1 MEDKIPDNSID
12 LIYLDPPFNSNRN
25 YNRIYST
32 NVGQPVPEEAIAFC
46 DAWELTEE
54 KEEDIKTFYD
64 KLILDDNENFAKF
77 WLSWTEALKYSN
89 SKILSYLVFI
99 ALRLRVMRNKLKD
112 TGSLFLHCDATA
124 SHYIKILLDGIFG
137 IKNFR
142 NEIIWQRTKNP
153 KGSQFKEKK
162 LGICIDS
169 IFWYSKTDNYKFDLA
184 SIKVPLTEE
193 EIEEKYH
200 QIDEHGRYYQAP
212 IECAPSMGSRPN
224 LCYEYK
230 GYKNQYL
237 SGWRMT
243 KEKLIALDEAGN
255 LGWASTGRPFR
266 KLRPEDDKGHPLY
279 NLWTDI
285 NRLYK
290 SAEKLGYPT
299 QKPVA
304 LLERIIKMCSDEND
318 IIMDPF
324 CGCGTTL
331 DAAQKLNRK
340 WIGIDI
346 CMLSVSLIENRL
358 KENYPLVV
366 MKGRDYTVDG
376 IPITIEQVEELIHK
390 SEKSRN
396 EGRYQFQYW
405 AVEKVGGFAST
416 KKSGD
421 GGIDGSIYFYKD
433 EKKTLAKMI
442 LSVKSNKKLQASFIR
457 DLIGTMNNND
467 AEMAGLISYA
477 KPTQEMINECK
488 NAGRFKMKDG
498 LFADY
503 EFDRVQILTA
513 EDILNGRRFDLPY
526 TRILKKS

>member
-1 MEDKIPDNSID
+1 MPAEQKNNYVNKLFYGDNLDIMEDKIPDNSID

-89 SKILSYLVFI
+89 SKILSYLVFM

-137 IKNFR
+137 IKNFK
-142 NEIIWQRTKNP
+142 NEIIWSYSGNSVP
-153 KGSQFKEKK
+153 KKFLPRKHDII
-162 LGICIDS
+162 L
-169 IFWYSKTDNYKFDLA
+169 WYSKKDKCSFYPIYVDYAESTLKRYNHIDDEGRRYKISALKNGIQEIVYMKEGKPCTDVWND
-184 SIKVPLTEE
+184 I
-193 EIEEKYH
+193 
-200 QIDEHGRYYQAP
+200 P
-212 IECAPSMGSRPN
+212 IVRKKSE
-224 LCYEYK
+224 
-230 GYKNQYL
+230 
-237 SGWRMT
+237 RM
-243 KEKLIALDEAGN
+243 
-255 LGWASTGRPFR
+255 
-266 KLRPEDDKGHPLY
+266 
-279 NLWTDI
+279 
-285 NRLYK
+285 
-290 SAEKLGYPT
+290 GYPT

-513 EDILNGRRFDLPY
+513 EDILNGKRFDLPY

>member
-1 MEDKIPDNSID
+1 MPAEQNRTEQKNNYINKLFYGDNLDIMEDKIPDNSID

-89 SKILSYLVFI
+89 SKILSYLVFM

-142 NEIIWQRTKNP
+142 NEIVWCYSNSGRPKNRFAS
-153 KGSQFKEKK
+153 KHD
-162 LGICIDS
+162 I
-169 IFWYSKTDNYKFDLA
+169 IFFYSKTNNYFWNKDFRVPYSEDY
-184 SIKVPLTEE
+184 IKSHF
-193 EIEEKYH
+193 KH
-200 QIDEHGRYYQAP
+200 IDDDGRICRKRYDAGKWRTYY
-212 IECAPSMGSRPN
+212 
-224 LCYEYK
+224 
-230 GYKNQYL
+230 
-237 SGWRMT
+237 
-243 KEKLIALDEAGN
+243 
-255 LGWASTGRPFR
+255 
-266 KLRPEDDKGHPLY
+266 PEDGMIPND
-279 NLWTDI
+279 WWEDI
-285 NRLYK
+285 ASLNSMAKDR
-290 SAEKLGYPT
+290 LGYPT
-299 QKPVA
+299 QKPLK
-304 LLERIIKMCSDEND
+304 LLERIIKAVTKEDD
-318 IIMDPF
+318 VVLDPF
-324 CGCGTTL
+324 CGCGTTIM
-331 DAAQKLNRK
+331 AAQNLKRK

>member
-89 SKILSYLVFI
+89 SKILSYLVFM

-142 NEIIWQRTKNP
+142 NEIVWHYKTGGASKRHFSRKHDII
-153 KGSQFKEKK
+153 
-162 LGICIDS
+162 L
-169 IFWYSKTDNYKFDLA
+169 WYSKNNFYNFY
-184 SIKVPLTEE
+184 P
-193 EIEEKYH
+193 
-200 QIDEHGRYYQAP
+200 
-212 IECAPSMGSRPN
+212 M
-224 LCYEYK
+224 
-230 GYKNQYL
+230 
-237 SGWRMT
+237 
-243 KEKLIALDEAGN
+243 KEKSYTKSKYRKAGIINYGKGNAEFFEDE
-255 LGWASTGRPFR
+255 
-266 KLRPEDDKGHPLY
+266 KGVY
-279 NLWTDI
+279 NLINMHDVWDI
-285 NRLYK
+285 SYINSQAKER
-290 SAEKLGYPT
+290 LGYPT
-299 QKPVA
+299 QKPLE
-304 LLERIIKMCSDEND
+304 LLERIIKAATKEGD
-318 IIMDPF
+318 IVMDPF